1 MYAHRKA
8 MDDHVKLAV
17 LAGGQALA
25 ADVTDDRLAI
35 RIPNA
40 PGGLGGVPPRL
51 FEGPSRLRACRSTRL
66 RYPMLVLD
74 WLSTTFTTADDEDNF
89 VVGMG
94 VDCTCTGV
102 AVQHPTDATAP
113 DLPPQPVLLVREEGW
128 ACVCGQASCAVALP
142 GLF

>member
-40 PGGLGGVPPRL
+40 PGKLMPGAAAAWNAALHTASELGLSHTICSQGVL
-51 FEGPSRLRACRSTRL
+51 IDTAAAAAVCLRAGS
-66 RYPMLVLD
+66 
-74 WLSTTFTTADDEDNF
+74 
-89 VVGMG
+89 
-94 VDCTCTGV
+94 
-102 AVQHPTDATAP
+102 
-113 DLPPQPVLLVREEGW
+113 
-128 ACVCGQASCAVALP
+128 
-142 GLF
+142 